1 MAAPKVPVKSGD
13 TLSSIAKAN
22 DTTVAAILADPRNAV
37 IAERAAAGKPT
48 IFSGSKVAIPEAA
61 PVNPYSGGY
70 QTGSTSTP
78 TSTYNQRIEDAIKGG
93 YQSELDI
100 NANRV
105 TTKKEPD
112 KTTWTKAGTVQT
124 VNGPVDVDAN
134 GRAQDGSL
142 PIAVSNEPE
151 VDKPFKFTDPD
162 TGVVTSFATAA
173 ELNAFAI
180 SWSTTKVSNNKAD
193 IASANKALEDKNRR
207 TAQQEFRAALSELGL
222 GDLADAVDAMITEDK
237 TVSQIKLELP
247 KTQAYINR
255 FPGMAA
261 LKSAGQAISEAT
273 YIANERAMIQAAN
286 AYGIDKALVSRDLLG
301 QYIGGQIAPTEF
313 ERRAEMAANRVDKRA
328 DVVTAMT
335 TFFPGV
341 DKGGMITY
349 LLNPTI
355 GMDVIKKQV
364 RTAEIGAA
372 ASAGGFTIGAKGA
385 ITGARAESLID
396 ATGTKDLA
404 QLKAEFGQAGILGRT
419 QARLAGIEGQ
429 GYDTFEA
436 AQAVVASDAAS
447 IMASKKRAE
456 REAIFR
462 FSGGS
467 GVSATSLRSTEVF

>member
-1 MAAPKVPVKSGD
+1 MADSREALRKLQSGQ
-13 TLSSIAKAN
+13 TLTA
-22 DTTVAAILADPRNAV
+22 
-37 IAERAAAGKPT
+37 AERKLLGLAPAPAAAATP
-48 IFSGSKVAIPEAA
+48 AA
-61 PVNPYSGGY
+61 
-70 QTGSTSTP
+70 T
-78 TSTYNQRIEDAIKGG
+78 TYNQRVVEAIKTGT
-93 YQSELDI
+93 QSKVDV
-100 NANRV
+100 NANLPAP
-105 TTKKEPD
+105 TPKTED
-112 KTTWTKAGTVQT
+112 KPTWTKAGTVQT
-124 VNGPVDVDAN
+124 VNGPVDVDAS
-134 GRAQDGSL
+134 GKAQDGSV
-142 PIAVSNEPE
+142 PIAKSTEKE
-151 VDKPFKFTDPD
+151 VDKPFKFTDPK
-162 TGVVTSFATAA
+162 TGVVTSFATAE
-173 ELNAFAI
+173 ELNAFATT
-180 SWSTTKVSNNKAD
+180 WATRSTSNAAAD
-193 IASANKALEDKNRR
+193 AAAERKRLEDSNRK

-222 GDLADAVDAMITEDK
+222 GDLANAVDDMIREDK
-237 TVSQIKLELP
+237 TVAQIKLDLP
-247 KTQAYINR
+247 KSEAYKQR
-255 FPGMAA
+255 FPGMAS
-261 LKSAGQAISEAT
+261 LRTAGQAISEAT

-364 RTAEIGAA
+364 RAAEIGAA
-372 ASAGGFTIGAKGA
+372 ASAGGFTIGATGA

-404 QLKAEFGQAGILGRT
+404 ALKAEFGQAGILGRT

-429 GYDTFEA
+429 AYDTFEA

-456 REAIFR
+456 RESMFR
-462 FSGGS
+462 FGGGS
-467 GVSATSLRSTEVF
+467 GVSSTSLRSTEVF

>member
-1 MAAPKVPVKSGD
+1 MADSREALRKLQSGQTLTAAERKLLGLAPAAP
-13 TLSSIAKAN
+13 
-22 DTTVAAILADPRNAV
+22 
-37 IAERAAAGKPT
+37 AAG
-48 IFSGSKVAIPEAA
+48 AA
-61 PVNPYSGGY
+61 SAN
-70 QTGSTSTP
+70 TP
-78 TSTYNQRIEDAIKGG
+78 ATTYNQRVIEAIRTGN
-93 YQSELDI
+93 QANVDV
-100 NANRV
+100 NANPI
-105 TTKKEPD
+105 TPTPTPKTDD
-112 KTTWTKAGTVQT
+112 KPTWVKAGVVETE
-124 VNGPVDVDAN
+124 NGPVDVDAN
-134 GRAQDGSL
+134 GLAKDGSR
-142 PIAVSNEPE
+142 PVAKKTQEP
-151 VDKPFKFTDPD
+151 DKLFKFTDPD

-173 ELNAFAI
+173 ELSAFAV
-180 SWSTTKVSNNKAD
+180 SWATNKAAGTKAD
-193 IASANKALEDKNRR
+193 IARQQKELEDKNRR

-222 GDLADAVDAMITEDK
+222 GDLADAVDTMIREDK
-237 TVSQIKLELP
+237 SVSQIKLDLP
-247 KTQAYINR
+247 KTEAYKQR

-328 DVVTAMT
+328 DVVKAMT

-372 ASAGGFTIGAKGA
+372 ASAGGFTIGATGA

-404 QLKAEFGQAGILGRT
+404 ALKAEFGQAGILGRT
-419 QARLAGIEGQ
+419 QARLAGIENQ
-429 GYDTFEA
+429 AYDTFEA
-436 AQAVVASDAAS
+436 AQAVVGSDAAS

-456 REAIFR
+456 RESMFR
-462 FSGGS
+462 FGGQS
-467 GVSATSLRSTEVF
+467 GVSAQSLRSTEVF